1 MITIREMAAQ
11 ESRKISEVDR
21 SEFINSIYVD
31 NEGELEKIEK
41 THECP
46 TWDEETMEQL
56 IKRFTLELEQGGKA
70 YGAFDGERLVGFGVL
85 GHLKRGPLEDRLQID
100 LMYVSRNYRRQ
111 GIGTLLMKELSEAAK
126 DRGASYLYISSTETE
141 SAVGFYTS
149 NGGTLTEDKDPEL
162 FELEPKDIHLI
173 VKL

>member
-1 MITIREMAAQ
+1 MITIREMAAD
-11 ESRKISEVDR
+11 EGSKISEIDR

-31 NEGELEKIEK
+31 NQGELKKIDK
-41 THECP
+41 PHECP
-46 TWDEETMEQL
+46 TWDEEMMEQL
-56 IKRFTLELEQGGKA
+56 IKRFALEIEQGGKGC
-70 YGAFDGERLVGFGVL
+70 GAFDGMRLVGFGVL
-85 GHLKRGPLEDRLQID
+85 GHLKRGPLEDRLQVD
-100 LMYVSRNYRRQ
+100 LMYVSRKYRRQ

-149 NGGTLTEDKDPEL
+149 NGGILTEDKDPEL

-173 VKL
+173 IKL